1 MKFGQTH
8 VLKSAK
14 GKIADGIALTLFGV
28 IAVLAAPTAGDKLLC
43 GVIVLAGLAF
53 ISLGVR
59 QDRIEKN
66 SVRNSD
72 KEAKR

>member
-1 MKFGQTH
+1 MKFGQAH
-8 VLKSAK
+8 VLKTAK
-14 GKIADGIALTLFGV
+14 GKIGVGLALILFGAV
-28 IAVLAAPTAGDKLLC
+28 AVLASPTTGDKLLC

-53 ISLGVR
+53 IYLGVR

>member
-8 VLKSAK
+8 VLKTAK
-14 GKIADGIALTLFGV
+14 GKIGVGLALILFGV
-28 IAVLAAPTAGDKLLC
+28 IAVFAAPTTGDKLLC

-53 ISLGVR
+53 IYLGVR

-66 SVRNSD
+66 SIRNSD
-72 KEAKR
+72 KEAKK